1 METHLMYDGKK
12 YEIQGHVEH
21 GNGSLTVDLKPVRE
35 VPPEPPRGSVYADDR
50 GRPWWRVGNFW
61 FSSSQGG
68 TQGLRWETLL
78 RRTSLYPM
86 VLVPEGKSAV
96 VFNGGFSDKVE
107 HGNFHSRATL
117 PRAGDHYYRGYSD
130 MEAPVHGYFEKVS
143 DE

>member
-1 METHLMYDGKK
+1 MQTHLMYDGKK

-21 GNGSLTVDLKPVRE
+21 GNGSLSVDLKPVRE
-35 VPPEPPRGSVYADDR
+35 VPPEPPKGSVYADDR

-68 TQGLRWETLL
+68 TQGLLWESLL

-96 VFNGGFSDKVE
+96 VFNGPFGTDDHAPNQIGSAYMSQ
-107 HGNFHSRATL
+107 HGKRFAK
-117 PRAGDHYYRGYSD
+117 GYTD
-130 MEAPVHGYFEKVS
+130 MEAPVHGYFEKL
-143 DE
+143 EG